1 MGARD
6 RVPIGLRM
14 KLLWLFLSVVVV
26 SGAPVP
32 SGAGADLRGAPQNFD
47 CSFLRAFGA
56 ATGAQKS
63 DDPLTLEAILKK
75 MDAVSASFTT
85 AQAEFEWD
93 NYQRVIDEIVD
104 VQTGTIFYRRSGKEI
119 QMMAEVKKAGE
130 SADSLKPEPKYVLFS
145 EGKIRMYQ
153 PKPDQLT
160 VYDLGK
166 DRADLES
173 YVVLGFGGS
182 GQDLQKAFDVK
193 YQGTETIN
201 GVAAAKLELTPK
213 SEKVRK
219 NYNRMILWI
228 DPEMG
233 ISVQQQFFTPQ
244 GDYRLCKN
252 SAIKVKEKI
261 DNDVF
266 KLKTTGKTQT
276 LSPRG

>member
-1 MGARD
+1 
-6 RVPIGLRM
+6 M
-14 KLLWLFLSVVVV
+14 KIRSVMLAVAIV
-26 SGAPVP
+26 SGAFCISWTSAADHMATIAP
-32 SGAGADLRGAPQNFD
+32 SFN
-47 CSFLRAFGA
+47 CSFPHA
-56 ATGAQKS
+56 ATAVSQKN
-63 DDPLTLEAILKK
+63 DDPAGLETILKK
-75 MDAVSASFTT
+75 MDAVSASFRT

-104 VQTGTIFYRRSGKEI
+104 VQSGTIYYRRSGKEI
-119 QMMAEVKKAGE
+119 EMMANVKKAGT
-130 SADSLKPEPKYVLFS
+130 SASALKPEPKYVLFS

-153 PKPDQLT
+153 PKPDQVT

-193 YQGTETIN
+193 YQGTETVN
-201 GVAAAKLELTPK
+201 GVNAAKLELTPK

-219 NYNRMILWI
+219 SYNRMILWI
-228 DPEMG
+228 DLDKG
-233 ISVQQQFFTPQ
+233 VSVQQEFFTPQ
-244 GDYRLCKN
+244 GDYRLCKYSN
-252 SAIKVKEKI
+252 IKLNEKI

-266 KLKTTGKTQT
+266 KLKTTGKTQI

>member
-1 MGARD
+1 MVATTPG
-6 RVPIGLRM
+6 
-14 KLLWLFLSVVVV
+14 
-26 SGAPVP
+26 
-32 SGAGADLRGAPQNFD
+32 FD
-47 CSFLRAFGA
+47 CSFLRAAVMA
-56 ATGAQKS
+56 APQKN
-63 DDPLTLEAILKK
+63 DEPVTLETILKK
-75 MDAVSASFTT
+75 MDAVSTTFRT

-104 VQTGTIFYRRSGKEI
+104 VQTGTIYYRRSGKEI
-119 QMMAEVKKAGE
+119 EMMADIKKAGT
-130 SADSLKPEPKYVLFS
+130 SASTLKAEPKYVLLS

-153 PKPDQLT
+153 PKPDQVT

-193 YQGTETIN
+193 FQGTETVN
-201 GVAAAKLELTPK
+201 GVSAAKLELTPK
-213 SEKVRK
+213 SEKVRR

-228 DPEMG
+228 DPDKG
-233 ISVQQQFFTPQ
+233 ALVQQEFFTPQ
-244 GDYRLCKN
+244 GDYRLCKYSN
-252 SAIKVKEKI
+252 IKLNEKI

-276 LSPRG
+276 LSPKG

>member
-1 MGARD
+1 
-6 RVPIGLRM
+6 M
-14 KLLWLFLSVVVV
+14 KLRSLILPVAIV
-26 SGAPVP
+26 SGAF
-32 SGAGADLRGAPQNFD
+32 SISWTSAADLMATTASSFD
-47 CSFLRAFGA
+47 CSFLYAAA
-56 ATGAQKS
+56 ATPQTNDNTAALQ
-63 DDPLTLEAILKK
+63 AILKK
-75 MDAVSASFTT
+75 MDAVAASFRTT
-85 AQAEFEWD
+85 QAEFEWD
-93 NYQRVIDEIVD
+93 NYQKVIDEIVD
-104 VQTGTIFYRRSGKEI
+104 VQTGNIYYRRAGKEI
-119 QMMAEVKKAGE
+119 EMMADVKKAGT
-130 SADSLKPEPKYVLFS
+130 SASTLKAEPKYVLFS

-153 PKPDQLT
+153 PKPDQVT

-182 GQDLQKAFDVK
+182 GQELQKAFDVR

-213 SEKVRK
+213 SERVRK

-228 DPEMG
+228 DPDKG
-233 ISVQQQFFTPQ
+233 VSVQQEFFTPQ
-244 GDYRLCKN
+244 GDYRLCKY
-252 SAIKVKEKI
+252 SGIKVNEKI